1 MAEVKGITIEFKGD
15 TIELDKSIKSIDN
28 GLKALK
34 NESQALNK
42 ALKLDPTNVETLQKK
57 LTNLKSEQTL
67 LTEKVKQYK
76 EALANLGQEDIGS
89 KEWVKLNKELDEAE
103 AKLQIVNNSI
113 EKVAKQPLTNLA
125 KQLQDIGGTLEN
137 VGSKVEK
144 IGQKFMALT
153 GAITGLAGA
162 GIAYNAELEKQT
174 TLFTTLTGSAEK
186 ADEILSKIKENAKSS
201 PFDVQSLISANQ
213 YLMATGIEGD
223 KSMDIINALG
233 DAVSATGGGNSELLR
248 MAQNLQQIQ
257 NVGKASAMD
266 IRQFAMAGI
275 DIWGIMSDYTG
286 KTVAQLQEMDVTFE
300 MISGA
305 LLSASDEGGK
315 YFGAMSAQSQTLN
328 GKISKLKS
336 SIQELLG
343 QLTETLMPV
352 IKRVID
358 RIQEV
363 INYLK
368 NLSPEQQEQ
377 ILKIAEIIAVIAPL
391 LVVIGK
397 LITFIGTTTSNI
409 GLLIGK
415 ITPLIASGGNLTT
428 VMTLL
433 KNAFSVIAGPI
444 GVLIGLLILT
454 YQKSETFRESVN
466 QLVNSLIGLL
476 APAFNL
482 IKSVIE
488 LVINVIKLVVQGFQ
502 ELIDGI
508 WKYSNFGTTI
518 EKIFTGIADAI
529 TWVIDKIS
537 ILIGWFQKAVDWANS
552 LFDAS
557 NQATSSRDN
566 LIRNGVRY
574 DTMSGGYALASGGYN
589 SGGVTLN
596 ANFTVNS
603 NNISSA
609 DARSWALQMMDV
621 INEELGR
628 DF

>member
-89 KEWVKLNKELDEAE
+89 KEWVKLNKELDESE

-433 KNAFSVIAGPI
+433 KNAFSVIASPI

>member
-15 TIELDKSIKSIDN
+15 TIELDKSINSINN

-57 LTNLKSEQTL
+57 LANLKSEQTL

-103 AKLQIVNNSI
+103 SKLRLVNSSI
-113 EKVAKQPLTNLA
+113 ERVAKQPLTNLA

-305 LLSASDEGGK
+305 LLNASDEGGK

-409 GLLIGK
+409 GLLISK

-428 VMTLL
+428 VITLL
-433 KNAFSVIAGPI
+433 KNAFSVIASPI
-444 GVLIGLLILT
+444 GILIGLLILT

-508 WKYSNFGTTI
+508 WKYSNFGTAI

-609 DARSWALQMMDV
+609 DARSWALQMVDV